1 MSAMCTENELLLAIV
16 ISLIFVWFFR
26 EIPHENI
33 FVPT

>member
-1 MSAMCTENELLLAIV
+1 MSTENDLLLAIV

-26 EIPHENI
+26 QIPQEDI